1 MQEKI
6 GHSMKIEHLI
16 QILKILLDLFIAHF
30 LFGSFIS
37 RLFTYEHGNQAVE
50 TGLPLLAF

>member
-1 MQEKI
+1 M
-6 GHSMKIEHLI
+6 GHCMKIDHLI
-16 QILKILLDLFIAHF
+16 KKLKILLDLFKAHF

-37 RLFTYEHGNQAVE
+37 TLFTYYEHGNQAVE